1 MDGKRAAKGTEQV
14 SKAWGNI
21 DYLIRTTNEKLST
34 IKIKNDS
41 KQKETRMEEEKRRNQ
56 RYDEI

>member
-21 DYLIRTTNEKLST
+21 DYLIRTTNEELST

-41 KQKETRMEEEKRRNQ
+41 K
-56 RYDEI
+56 